1 MNGFVNGLLDEQPY
15 SLTVNGRSLASVM
28 MLPGFEK
35 EFAAGYLTTEGITPF
50 SEIES
55 VMLDSNTISVLTV
68 NPMKVLLPKKA
79 VISGCGGTASY
90 LDSVKMPKITCHSDL
105 DIVFNF
111 ENDVVRA
118 GGFGACISS
127 KNFTSEISDI
137 SQITAVNKCVGSAL
151 YNNVSLSECVISI
164 SGKVTADIVRMC
176 RFAGISKIFSLC
188 PPTALAKNVA
198 DDGGVKIIFRCRK

>member
-15 SLTVNGRSLASVM
+15 SLTVNGRNLASVM
-28 MLPGFEK
+28 MLSGNER
-35 EFAAGYLTTEGITPF
+35 EFAVGYLTTEGITPF

-90 LDSVKMPKITCHSDL
+90 LESSRMPKITNPA
-105 DIVFNF
+105 VYQF
-111 ENDVVRA
+111 ENPELNNEIVRA
-118 GGFGACISS
+118 GGYSAVLITCEGAADL
-127 KNFTSEISDI
+127 ISDI
-137 SQITAVNKCVGSAL
+137 NQTAAVNKAVGLAL
-151 YNNVSLSECVISI
+151 YKKIPLEECVLGV

-176 RFAGISKIFSLC
+176 RFAQISKIVSLL
-188 PPTALAKNVA
+188 PPTALAKSVA
-198 DDGGVKIIFRCRK
+198 DDGGVKILTA